1 MAAEHFGAA
10 KEVFLKIG
18 LPLTLGLTLLAGGC
32 GDRPSSGP
40 LDLEERRAATSE
52 ATQNLKRI
60 TDGAVKYMEARVAA
74 GEKVGAL
81 RFPDSVGLTPGA
93 PTKLMCRK
101 GVRHTHA
108 VDAGTWDHPGWRALG
123 FTAAE
128 AHLNYAYSFISRGS
142 GANAHFTAR
151 AVGDLTCDGVMA
163 TFERLGRLDR
173 AGKVTVSAGVY
184 GLNEFE

>member
-1 MAAEHFGAA
+1 MQGRQR
-10 KEVFLKIG
+10 
-18 LPLTLGLTLLAGGC
+18 T
-32 GDRPSSGP
+32 DRCWR
-40 LDLEERRAATSE
+40 EIQRRALLS
-52 ATQNLKRI
+52 R
-60 TDGAVKYMEARVAA
+60 GR
-74 GEKVGAL
+74 
-81 RFPDSVGLTPGA
+81 R
-93 PTKLMCRK
+93 CRK

-108 VDAGTWDHPGWRALG
+108 VDAGTWEDPGWKALG

-142 GANAHFTAR
+142 GATAHFTAR

-173 AGKVTVSAGVY
+173 AGTVTVSAGVY